1 MDQARLPRDYRQQ
14 QDAQQRCGPPHIK
27 FWRNAMTLNGK
38 NALVTGASRGIGRA
52 IAERLARD
60 GAKVVVAYYPPER
73 PDAEA
78 VVQGIQDAG
87 GTAVALGAN
96 VANADEL
103 RGLFDQGIRHF
114 GGLDILVN
122 NAADVRHGTIIETTD
137 AVFDAQ
143 FATNT
148 RAGFVA
154 LREAALRLRDGGRI
168 VAISAGLTV
177 MPRTGTGVYSAS
189 KIAVD
194 QLVRVLAREIGHRGI
209 TVNSVMPG
217 AVMTQALKNAGEA
230 IIAAEVANTPLGRVG
245 EPQDLADVVAL
256 LVSDDAR
263 WITGQVIGAG
273 GGMF

>member
-1 MDQARLPRDYRQQ
+1 
-14 QDAQQRCGPPHIK
+14 
-27 FWRNAMTLNGK
+27 MTLNGK

-60 GAKVVVAYYPPER
+60 GAKVVVACYPPER

-87 GTAVALGAN
+87 GTAIALGAN

-103 RGLFDQGIRHF
+103 RSLF
-114 GGLDILVN
+114 
-122 NAADVRHGTIIETTD
+122 
-137 AVFDAQ
+137 
-143 FATNT
+143 
-148 RAGFVA
+148 
-154 LREAALRLRDGGRI
+154 
-168 VAISAGLTV
+168 
-177 MPRTGTGVYSAS
+177 YSAS

-194 QLVRVLAREIGHRGI
+194 QIVRVLAREIGHRGI

-217 AVMTQALKNAGEA
+217 AVLTQALKNAGEA
-230 IIAAEVANTPLGRVG
+230 VIAAEVANTPLGRVG
-245 EPQDLADVVAL
+245 EPQDIADVVAL

>member
-1 MDQARLPRDYRQQ
+1 
-14 QDAQQRCGPPHIK
+14 
-27 FWRNAMTLNGK
+27 MTLSGK

-60 GAKVVVAYYPPER
+60 GAKVVVAYYPPEQA
-73 PDAEA
+73 DAEA
-78 VVQGIQDAG
+78 VVRGIQDAG
-87 GTAVALGAN
+87 GTAIALGAN

-103 RGLFDQGIRHF
+103 RGLFDQGIKHF
-114 GGLDILVN
+114 DGLDILVN
-122 NAADVRHGTIIETTD
+122 NAADVRHGTILDTTD
-137 AVFDAQ
+137 AMFDAQ
-143 FATNT
+143 FATNA

-168 VAISAGLTV
+168 VAVSAGLTV
-177 MPRTGTGVYSAS
+177 MPRAGTGVYSAS

-217 AVMTQALKNAGEA
+217 AVLTQALKNAGEA
-230 IIAAEVANTPLGRVG
+230 LIAAEVANTPLGRVG
-245 EPQDLADVVAL
+245 EPQDIADVVAL
-256 LVSDDAR
+256 LVADDAR